1 MSSSERPRGKD
12 LVNAFLDR
20 VRATDMSV
28 LDLYNEDGELCA
40 GGTTYRGRDSI
51 REFYVKS
58 FANTSEGSQVA
69 VRMLLGDPPVIA
81 ALLDVQ
87 TGKDSSMSVVDVF
100 TLEGDGIAS
109 LHAYYDMAGL
119 RAYGNQ

>member
-1 MSSSERPRGKD
+1 MSASVKPRGKA

-20 VRATDMSV
+20 IRATDMSV

-58 FANTSEGSQVA
+58 FANTSENSQVE
-69 VRMLLGDPPVIA
+69 VRLLLGEPPVIA

-87 TGKDSSMSVVDVF
+87 TGKGSSMSVVDVF
-100 TLEGDGIAS
+100 TLEGGGIAS

-119 RAYGNQ
+119 QAYGNQ

>member
-1 MSSSERPRGKD
+1 VSSDKKPQGKD
-12 LVNAFLDR
+12 LVTAFLDR
-20 VRATDMSV
+20 IRATDMSV
-28 LDLYNEDGELCA
+28 LDLYNDDGELCA

-51 REFYVKS
+51 QEFYVKS
-58 FANTSEGSQVA
+58 FANTSESSQVS
-69 VRMLLGDPPVIA
+69 VRRLIGEPPVIA
-81 ALLDVQ
+81 ALLDVN
-87 TGKDSSMSVVDVF
+87 TGKGSSMSVVDVF